1 MVMAVHSGDG
11 FSMAKSRKV
20 IDLKH
25 GNCQGWC
32 GWCSDV
38 NRLSH
43 GVSLW
48 KHIQHGWTTFK
59 IYLIQGRVWHNGL
72 FLA

>member
-1 MVMAVHSGDG
+1 MVMAVHGGDG

-38 NRLSH
+38 KRGSH

-59 IYLIQGRVWHNGL
+59 IYLIRGRVRHKGL